1 MQRERRYH
9 KEFNLILDLGW
20 CFRLQHRT
28 PCLNNIDCQ
37 GTTQTWSTFD
47 TLSLFRTLCCQLRAP
62 PNILCGKHR
71 LELRPPTPNSFQ
83 AICTIC
89 VVHTDLQVCP
99 TLQLPRLF
107 NVFLGFPTFALLSF
121 LVHRSWYTKQ
131 NKLTNKKNLN
141 KFYLPLISPG
151 FAIALGTCNKP
162 FKPLGYPS
170 GRVKSREGLQRTYPQ
185 SSPRCLSKSAFV

>member
-1 MQRERRYH
+1 MLSTILHVKREKDTTRNSIYV
-9 KEFNLILDLGW
+9 LALDGVLDYK
-20 CFRLQHRT
+20 HRT

-47 TLSLFRTLCCQLRAP
+47 TLSLFKTLCCQLRGP
-62 PNILCGKHR
+62 PNVPCGKR
-71 LELRPPTPNSFQ
+71 LLELRPPTPNSFQ

-107 NVFLGFPTFALLSF
+107 NVFLGFPTFALLVS

-131 NKLTNKKNLN
+131 TKQTKRNHTI
-141 KFYLPLISPG
+141 FI
-151 FAIALGTCNKP
+151 
-162 FKPLGYPS
+162 YP
-170 GRVKSREGLQRTYPQ
+170 
-185 SSPRCLSKSAFV
+185 